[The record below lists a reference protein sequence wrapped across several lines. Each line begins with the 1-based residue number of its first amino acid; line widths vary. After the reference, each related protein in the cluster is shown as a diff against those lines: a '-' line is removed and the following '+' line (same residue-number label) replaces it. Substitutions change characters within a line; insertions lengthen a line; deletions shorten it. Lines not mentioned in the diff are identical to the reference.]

1 MEATASARTLGQL
14 GIRPYPP
21 FRTVTVLGAGTMGA
35 QIAAHCANA
44 GLDVYLLDVT
54 PESIGR
60 EGSPSSI
67 VEGAF
72 KATTKMK
79 PSPFFTQADQH
90 RVTLGNFDDD
100 FEEYVGRA
108 DWVIEVVVERLDIKR
123 KVMERIESAAR
134 ENAVISTNTSGIPIG
149 EIAEGRGEDFR
160 RRFLGTHFFNPPRYL
175 KLLELIPTEDTD
187 PEVLGRVAYFGR
199 VHLGKGI
206 VVANDVPYFVGNRV
220 GVFAMMTAMGYYT
233 SGDYTIEE
241 IDALTGS
248 LVGHPKS
255 ATFRTADVVGLDVI
269 QDVTGNL
276 YEKATA
282 DESRMVFQ
290 APEVLRG
297 LVGSGKKGAKTKA
310 GFYKKIDGEIRSWD
324 ISLGDYAP
332 PKPPDVGDLKAFK
345 KAGSLQN
352 RLSALFEDEGRAGTF
367 FRETTLE
374 TLAYA
379 ARRIPEITDDPAS
392 VDKAIKWGFGWEMG
406 PFEKWDAL
414 GFERVLEAMR
424 EHDIAVPSWV
434 EQMQASGQTAF
445 YKDVQGTRYVYRPE
459 SGGYEPD
466 PRPSDEVSL
475 ATIKA
480 DGGGEIWSNEEAG
493 LLDLGDG
500 VALFEFRSKAN
511 ALGVSVMQG
520 LVECIE
526 RVENDPDLR
535 GLVVGNEGTHF
546 SVGANLGE
554 MAGPVIMGQMDQVEE
569 FLKAFQDA
577 VQRVRYAAKPVVV
590 APHQRVLG
598 GGCEIVMASAR
609 PVAAAETYMG
619 LVELGVGLIP
629 GGTGT
634 MYLTAKASE
643 DNAGGHTSHLF
654 AHVQRYF
661 ETVAMAKVATSARE
675 AIAFGFM
682 PKDAVVVMNDARRF
696 HAAKHTVVALSE
708 AGYLPPP
715 RLSRIH
721 VLGRDGAAAFEVALR
736 QYEAGGFISEYD
748 RYLASRLAYIMT
760 GGDLTSDD
768 YVDEDYLLGLERE
781 VFLSLLGEQKT
792 QDRIVYLLENNKPL
806 RN

>member
-1 MEATASARTLGQL
+1 MEATHAARSAQPLGTV
-14 GIRPYPP
+14 PHPP

-54 PESIGR
+54 PESIGK
-60 EGSPSSI
+60 EGAPDSI
-67 VEGAF
+67 VEAAF
-72 KATTKMK
+72 KATTKMS
-79 PSPFFTQADQH
+79 PSPFFTDAAKN
-90 RVTLGNFDDD
+90 RITLGNFDDD
-100 FEEYVGRA
+100 FDEFVGKA
-108 DWVIEVVVERLDIKR
+108 DWVIEVVVERLNIKR
-123 KVMERIESAAR
+123 SVMERIENAAQDD
-134 ENAVISTNTSGIPIG
+134 AVISTNTSGIPIA
-149 EIAEGRGEDFR
+149 EIAEGRSDGFR
-160 RRFLGTHFFNPPRYL
+160 ARLLGTHFFNPPRYL
-175 KLLELIPTEDTD
+175 KLLELIPTQDTAQ
-187 PEVLGRVAYFGR
+187 EVLERVAYFGR

-220 GVFAMMTAMGYYT
+220 GVFAMMTAMQYYV

-241 IDALTGS
+241 IDALTGT

-276 YEKATA
+276 YEKATG

-310 GFYKKIDGEIRSWD
+310 GFYKKVGKDIHSWD
-324 ISLGDYAP
+324 VSLGDYAP
-332 PKPPDVGDLKAFK
+332 PKPQDVGDLKAIK
-345 KAGSLQN
+345 KAGDLPA
-352 RLSALFEDEGRAGTF
+352 RLSALFDEGGRSGKF

-379 ARRIPEITDDPAS
+379 ARRIPEITDNPAS

-414 GFERVLEAMR
+414 GFDRVVEAMR
-424 EHDIAVPSWV
+424 EHDIAVPAWI
-434 EQMQASGQTAF
+434 ETMKQSGQTAF
-445 YKDVQGTRYVYRPE
+445 YKDVNGTQYAYRPE
-459 SGGYEPD
+459 SGGYEPE
-466 PRPSDEVSL
+466 PRPADEISL
-475 ATIKA
+475 AALKTEPAK
-480 DGGGEIWSNEEAG
+480 ELWSNDEAG
-493 LLDLGDG
+493 LIDLGDG

-511 ALGVSVMQG
+511 ALGTDVMQG
-520 LVECIE
+520 LLACIE

-535 GLVVGNEGTHF
+535 GMVIGNEGTHF

-554 MAGPVIMGQMDQVEE
+554 MAGAFVMGQMDQIES
-569 FLKAFQDA
+569 FLAQFQQA
-577 VQRVRYAAKPVVV
+577 IQRVRYAAKPIVA

-598 GGCEIVMASAR
+598 GGCEMVMASAR
-609 PVAAAETYMG
+609 PVAAAETYIG

-634 MYLTAKASE
+634 MYLTAKAAHE
-643 DNAGGHTSHLF
+643 NPGGHPSHLF
-654 AHVQRYF
+654 AAVQRYF
-661 ETVAMAKVATSARE
+661 EAVAMAKVATSAAE
-675 AIAFGFM
+675 AVAMGFL
-682 PKDAVVVMNDARRF
+682 PDDTVVVMNDARRF
-696 HAAKHTVVALSE
+696 HAAKYNVIALSE

-715 RLSRIH
+715 RMNRIH
-721 VLGRDGAAAFEVALR
+721 VLGRDGATAFEVALR
-736 QYEAGGFISEYD
+736 QYEAGGFVSEYD

-760 GGDLTSDD
+760 GGALTSDD
-768 YVDEDYLLGLERE
+768 YVDEDYLLDLERE
-781 VFLSLLGEQKT
+781 VFMSLLGEQKT
-792 QDRIVYLLENNKPL
+792 QDRIIHLLETNKPL